1 MDNRTWLGWT
11 LLGAGLLWL
20 IVVNRLE
27 LLSILL
33 PFSLVLS
40 CGAIALMS
48 KKSDVSAGLK
58 KR

>member
-11 LLGAGLLWL
+11 LLVAGLLWL
-20 IVVNRLE
+20 IVLNQLE

-33 PFSLVLS
+33 PFSIVLS
-40 CGAIALMS
+40 CGVLALMS
-48 KKSDVSAGLK
+48 KKSDGSTGLK

>member
-1 MDNRTWLGWT
+1 MDNRPWLGWT
-11 LLGAGLLWL
+11 LLVAGLLWL

-40 CGAIALMS
+40 CGATALMR
-48 KKSDVSAGLK
+48 KVM
-58 KR
+58 